1 MYKKVILLFISVLA
15 LASCKNE
22 ANKEIKTEAIS
33 FTKEGDLSIFQAT
46 SDSIKAN
53 FDIEIAET
61 EYETQ
66 TGLMY
71 RPSMEEKQGMLFIF
85 PNVSVRSFYMK
96 NTEFPLDIIYIDENQ
111 KIVSFQKNAKPYDET
126 SLPSE
131 GAAKYVLELN
141 GGLSDRLN
149 LQVGDSIAFKRN

>member
-22 ANKEIKTEAIS
+22 ANKEIKTDTIT
-33 FTKEGDLSIFQAT
+33 FTKEGDLSIFQTA